1 MIGNVDPS
9 SRFIADKQPPRCV
22 WTAGIGNFRTDPGS
36 YPCGRCQGGQ
46 NEPAWIG
53 WTPLRWLSADSHLH
67 DFTRLPGHDIDA
79 TSSELHCSTRHDC
92 MWFGRFKA
100 IERGSAHMLG
110 LGDIAY
116 SRHITHNYVQSPA
129 AILSELSWEHWVQ
142 CCRQTSY
149 NNYNMHL
156 GTAYLQLSRVP
167 LVGRAGI
174 PAPLKQTWECLNCF
188 LEFHSQAFWPH
199 TNFAHFYHTAALDS
213 HYDIIRAISMGFPL
227 RCRPFCCS
235 TFVSCLSGNLP
246 RRDRLQC
253 FCSHLGASPSSI
265 QCCGPENLLNMLRG
279 TPQLPDV
286 A

>member
-1 MIGNVDPS
+1 MADIAVLPGSSLRCSARCFTGQCCNSFSTSCGIRICNSRPSNMIGNVDPS

-110 LGDIAY
+110 LRDIAY

-142 CCRQTSY
+142 CCRQRPT
-149 NNYNMHL
+149 
-156 GTAYLQLSRVP
+156 T
-167 LVGRAGI
+167 I
-174 PAPLKQTWECLNCF
+174 TTCTWE
-188 LEFHSQAFWPH
+188 
-199 TNFAHFYHTAALDS
+199 
-213 HYDIIRAISMGFPL
+213 L
-227 RCRPFCCS
+227 RIYS
-235 TFVSCLSGNLP
+235 Y
-246 RRDRLQC
+246 
-253 FCSHLGASPSSI
+253 
-265 QCCGPENLLNMLRG
+265 RG
-279 TPQLPDV
+279 YL
-286 A
+286 

>member
-1 MIGNVDPS
+1 MAGIAVLPGSSLRCSARCFTGQCCNSFSTSCGIRICNSRPSNMIGNVDPS

-110 LGDIAY
+110 LRDIAY
-116 SRHITHNYVQSPA
+116 SRHITHNSTSNRRL
-129 AILSELSWEHWVQ
+129 LSFPSFPENTGSNVVDNVLQQLQHALGNCVFTVIAGTSSWKSWD
-142 CCRQTSY
+142 S
-149 NNYNMHL
+149 
-156 GTAYLQLSRVP
+156 
-167 LVGRAGI
+167 
-174 PAPLKQTWECLNCF
+174 APLKQTWECLNCF

-199 TNFAHFYHTAALDS
+199 TNFAHFT
-213 HYDIIRAISMGFPL
+213 I
-227 RCRPFCCS
+227 
-235 TFVSCLSGNLP
+235 
-246 RRDRLQC
+246 LQ
-253 FCSHLGASPSSI
+253 H
-265 QCCGPENLLNMLRG
+265 
-279 TPQLPDV
+279 
-286 A
+286 